1 MKLPPDFPR
10 TLQAMTDDELCQML
24 AAYEDYLPEAIEAAR
39 AEFDRRKLPPASV
52 VQPRRRLEADRT
64 QSAKP
69 SSGFVH
75 WLAFHTF
82 LLAIAFLLKA
92 CS

>member
-1 MKLPPDFPR
+1 
-10 TLQAMTDDELCQML
+10 MTDDELCQML

-39 AEFDRRKLPPASV
+39 AEFARRQLSPDRV
-52 VQPRRRLEADRT
+52 VQPRRKLQAARA
-64 QSAKP
+64 QSARP

-75 WLAFHTF
+75 WLAFHIF
-82 LLAIAFLLKA
+82 LLAVASLLKA